1 MLVTKCVIRFNSHS
15 AVISIHDHGVITVF
29 KYSEDSQVCEY
40 ESFDTDSQFEASDY
54 ILESVC
60 PYRYYVNIEG
70 ETPLHLE

>member
-15 AVISIHDHGVITVF
+15 AVVSIHDHGVITVF
-29 KYSEDSQVCEY
+29 KYSEDTHACEY
-40 ESFDTDSQFEASDY
+40 ESFDFDQQFEASDY
-54 ILESVC
+54 IMESVC